1 MGFVLFVSIR
11 NKGGMCV
18 NSCKSL
24 CVVAVVLCGPS
35 AIVPSA
41 RGAEPPKDYQ
51 ASVNVA
57 APTRLDFVF
66 PAANQSPAETPD
78 DWLPKDYDSKAQ
90 RYELFVPP
98 DYRSKTK
105 TRYPLLLFISPGDGP
120 SGWDQFQEVARK
132 QKAIFASPFA
142 AGNNCPTPQR
152 VRIVLDVLDDVRRKY
167 RVDPERT
174 YIGGFSGGGRI
185 ACSIAFALPE
195 YFGGAMPVCAA
206 GDLRNE
212 SWLQHRVIDRLS
224 VALVTGDDDFN
235 VGEVERFRGPYLA
248 AVGVRAKVWRVPGM
262 GHSIP
267 GSDTLAEVFKWLD
280 GGAAARK
287 KLTKAWPA
295 SCVPDDGAL
304 SRAEAAKALLAEAEK
319 RLEKPETLYSG
330 LMQLQGIMARWADL
344 PEGTTAKGKLQ
355 AYEARPDHPWEV
367 DDIAEQRKF
376 LVARARAIDAYGSGP
391 LPQQYANQR
400 ADMLQAAVSLWEQVV
415 ADQPDSPAGKE
426 GAKRIP
432 ALKKKLEEK

>member
-1 MGFVLFVSIR
+1 MRRSCLVAARFPLRLFAVGAVYFLS
-11 NKGGMCV
+11 MA
-18 NSCKSL
+18 SL
-24 CVVAVVLCGPS
+24 VRA
-35 AIVPSA
+35 
-41 RGAEPPKDYQ
+41 AEPAKDYQ
-51 ASVNVA
+51 ARVDVA

-66 PAANQSPAETPD
+66 PIANQSPADVPA
-78 DWLPKDYDSKAQ
+78 DWLPADYDSKAQ

-98 DYRSKTK
+98 EYKSKSK
-105 TRYPLLLFISPGDGP
+105 TRYPLLLFISPSEGP
-120 SGWDQFQEVARK
+120 IGWEQFQDVARK
-132 QKAIFASPFA
+132 QKVIFASPFA
-142 AGNNCPTPQR
+142 AGNDCPTAKR
-152 VRIVLDVLDDVRRKY
+152 VRIVLDVFDDIRRNY

-174 YIGGFSGGGRI
+174 YIGGYSGGGRI
-185 ACSIAFALPE
+185 ACAVAFALPE

-235 VGEVERFRGPYLA
+235 RGEVERFRGPYLA
-248 AVGVRAKVWRVPGM
+248 AVGVRAKVWLVAGL

-267 GSDTLAEVFKWLD
+267 SADTLGDVFKWLE
-280 GGAAARK
+280 GGVAARR

-295 SCVPDDGAL
+295 SCVPDDDVPPRQE
-304 SRAEAAKALLAEAEK
+304 SAKALLSEARK
-319 RLEKPETLYSG
+319 RLEKPDTLYSG
-330 LMQLQGIMARWADL
+330 LMLLQGVSARWADL
-344 PEGTTAKGKLQ
+344 PEGAAAKRTLQ
-355 AYEARPDHPWEV
+355 EYEARPDHPWEQ

-400 ADMLQAAVSLWEQVV
+400 TDMLQAAVRLWQQIID
-415 ADQPDSPAGKE
+415 DQPDSPAGKE

-432 ALKKKLEEK
+432 VLNKLLEEGK